1 MPNYYG
7 PRIVTDNLV
16 LCLDAANPKSYSG
29 SGTAWTDLRRNGNNA
44 VLSNGP
50 TFSTE
55 NKGIITTDGTND
67 SISISNNSTIS
78 SFTSDITINFLVKI
92 IGTTDYMCLFGKQ
105 TDDNWNDGFGTF
117 FENGFFYFFVNDW
130 TSYFVG
136 TAGANVS
143 GSFMNLTF
151 VKSGT
156 FLYIY
161 KNGAVLASQ
170 NASPGNITNTSS
182 SLTFGNTPSNNYPIS
197 ASFSH
202 ISLYNVALSPTQILQ
217 NYNALKG
224 RYKL

>member
-1 MPNYYG
+1 MPNNYG

-16 LCLDAANPKSYSG
+16 LCLDAANPKSYPG
-29 SGTAWTDLRRNGNNA
+29 SGTVWTDLRRNGNDA
-44 VLSNGP
+44 VLYNGP
-50 TFSTE
+50 TYSTE
-55 NKGIITTDGTND
+55 NKGVITTDGTDDN
-67 SISISNNSTIS
+67 IYILNNSTIS

-92 IGTTDYMCLFGKQ
+92 IGTTDYMSLFGKQ
-105 TDDNWNDGFGTF
+105 TDDNWNDGFGAF
-117 FENGFFYFFVNDW
+117 FENGLFYFFVNDW
-130 TSYFVG
+130 IGYFVG

-182 SLTFGNTPSNNYPIS
+182 SLTFGNTPSNNYPMS